1 MVNPASRS
9 RSMRRSRLFRRDHL
23 YRLTT
28 LLLVAMPVIGYPALL
43 VAQAPAAG
51 GRRIL
56 SIDFDC
62 AAPID
67 RQGLLQM
74 MPFKVGDAL
83 QATDLA
89 LARERLM
96 LTDIFSEVEVTA
108 QPRPEGVAVVARL
121 VRKAIL
127 NALRFRGN
135 DALSTID
142 LTRVVRLR
150 EGTVVTEEQERA
162 AASRLRE
169 RYAAEGFDA
178 ALVTVEQQV
187 LSPGEVDVTFRIA
200 EGPPLLIGA
209 IDIEGPLP
217 VSMEELRSALGLEV
231 GDRYVRSRR
240 RKAEAAA
247 VRLLREKHYY
257 EAEVNGKWQ
266 PTAPNQGILRFTID
280 PGPLVEVHF
289 IGNEH
294 FSDQYLLGLMDLQ
307 TRPIVTDGTWRELAR
322 RARRAY
328 QEAGYYVAQVD
339 LRIEPGPPKAV
350 RFTITEGE
358 SYRIGK
364 VTFEGNR
371 HLSARTLL
379 APMATRPP
387 SWIPWRRGVLLDDV
401 FDDDLKRLWF
411 LYRRH
416 GFEEAQIVD
425 THTRFDAQHGK
436 VYIEVLIEEGRQT
449 IVREITQSGT
459 ELLASNVPELQTAVG
474 RPLDPEQVEA
484 DRRTLADALARLGYA
499 AAAVTTK
506 VDTRRDGDTDAATVG
521 FTAVPG
527 EQQRVGTIIV
537 QDDIDTRWRVIT
549 RELPFKSGDPLDP
562 EALRLGQSA
571 IARLGLFRSVQVR
584 SLETKPAGTTR
595 DVGVSVSES
604 PPGTLQWGV
613 GYNTRDG
620 FRGFT
625 EVGYNNLQGLARRIS
640 LRGEFAIEPSG
651 GAPSEYLGNLGFREP
666 RLGDTPWTFRTN
678 LIAQRSTVLIYPYN
692 FERFAAIPAVERFL
706 RPGLQVGLEYQA
718 EQTQVF
724 DVEPD
729 VLAFN
734 PQDQGRLRTFSL
746 SPFVLYDGR
755 DDAFLPHRGVF
766 ESMRVKFAPA
776 QLGSGIPFVKI
787 LAQHSQYIPIV
798 DDVTYAY
805 ALRGGWA
812 RAYTDGNQVPIRERF
827 FLGGRTT
834 VRGFSENSVGPQGN
848 LGNPIGGDW
857 AVNINSQVTFPLIF
871 GLGGE
876 VFADGGGAYVEH
888 CPSGQG
894 ISGCAINFE
903 NFRRSAGLGLRYVT
917 PVGPITLEY
926 GFKLDRRSDESVG
939 AVAFSIGTIF

>member
-1 MVNPASRS
+1 MFVMPA
-9 RSMRRSRLFRRDHL
+9 
-23 YRLTT
+23 T
-28 LLLVAMPVIGYPALL
+28 GYPALA
-43 VAQAPAAG
+43 VAQPLEAG
-51 GRRIL
+51 SQRIL

-67 RQGLLQM
+67 RQGLLQI

-83 QATDLA
+83 QPADLG
-89 LARERLM
+89 LARERLK
-96 LTDIFSEVEVTA
+96 LTGIFSDVEVTA
-108 QPRPEGVAVVARL
+108 EPRPDGVVVVARL
-121 VRKAIL
+121 VRKTIL
-127 NALRFRGN
+127 NAVRFRGN
-135 DALSTID
+135 DALSTDD
-142 LTRVVRLR
+142 LTRVARLR

-169 RYAAEGFDA
+169 RYAAEGFEA
-178 ALVTVEQQV
+178 TSVTVEQRL

-200 EGPPLLIGA
+200 EGPPLVISA
-209 IDIEGPLP
+209 IDIAGPLP
-217 VSMEELRSALGLEV
+217 VPIEEVREALGLKV
-231 GDRYVRSRR
+231 GDRYVRSKR
-240 RKAEAAA
+240 RKAAADA
-247 VRLLREKHYY
+247 VRFLREQHYF
-257 EAEVNGKWQ
+257 EAEASGKWEATE
-266 PTAPNQGILRFTID
+266 PYRGILHFTID
-280 PGPLVEVHF
+280 PGPLFDVRFV
-289 IGNEH
+289 GNEH
-294 FSDQYLLGLMDLQ
+294 FSDKYLLGLMELE

-328 QEAGYYVAQVD
+328 QEAGYYFAKVD
-339 LRIEPGPPKAV
+339 LRIEPGPPKIL
-350 RFTITEGE
+350 RFDIKEGE

-364 VTFEGNR
+364 VTFSGN
-371 HLSARTLL
+371 HSLSARTLL

-411 LYRRH
+411 LYRHH
-416 GFEEAQIVD
+416 GFEDAQIVD
-425 THTRFDAQHGK
+425 THTRFDAASGK
-436 VYIEVLIEEGRQT
+436 VYIEVFIEEGRQT
-449 IVREITQSGT
+449 IVREIIQSGT
-459 ELLASNVPELQTAVG
+459 ELLASNPPVLQSAVN
-474 RPLDPEQVEA
+474 RPFDPEQVDA
-484 DRRTLADALARLGYA
+484 DRRALADAFARLGYA
-499 AAAVTTK
+499 AAVVTTD
-506 VDTRRDGDTDAATVG
+506 VSTDPDGDTVAATVH
-521 FTAVPG
+521 FTAVRG
-527 EQQRVGTIIV
+527 AQQHVGPVIV

-562 EALRLGQSA
+562 EALLQGQSA
-571 IARLGLFRSVQVR
+571 VSRLGLFRSVQVR
-584 SLETKPAGTTR
+584 PLDTKPESTTR
-595 DVGVSVSES
+595 DVGVSVSET
-604 PPGTLQWGV
+604 PPGTFQWGA

-640 LRGEFAIEPSG
+640 LRGEFALEPKNVS
-651 GAPSEYLGNLGFREP
+651 PSEYLGNLGFREP
-666 RLGDTPWTFRTN
+666 RLDDTLWTVRTN
-678 LIAQRSTVLIYPYN
+678 LIAQRTTRLIDPYN
-692 FERFAAIPAVERFL
+692 LERFAAIPAIERFL

-746 SPFVLYDGR
+746 TPFVLYDGR

-776 QLGSGIPFVKI
+776 QLGSGIPFVRI
-787 LAQHSQYIPIV
+787 LGQHSQYVPIA
-798 DDVTYAY
+798 DDVTFAY

-812 RAYTDGNQVPIRERF
+812 RAYTNGNQVPIRERF

-834 VRGFSENSVGPQGN
+834 VRGFDENSVGPQGN

-857 AVNINSQVTFPLIF
+857 DVNINTQVTFPLIF

-876 VFADGGGAYVEH
+876 VFVDGGGAYVEH

-894 ISGCAINFE
+894 IRGCAISIE